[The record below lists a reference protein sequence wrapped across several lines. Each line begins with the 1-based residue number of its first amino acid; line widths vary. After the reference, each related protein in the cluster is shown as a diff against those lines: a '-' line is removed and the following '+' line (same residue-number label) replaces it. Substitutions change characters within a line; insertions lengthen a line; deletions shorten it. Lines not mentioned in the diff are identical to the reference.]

1 MAGGDV
7 RRHGARDD
15 VARLELGTA
24 LPCHEAR
31 ACLVYEHRAFAAHG
45 LADQRHGIEPDI
57 ERGGMELHE
66 LHVGQRR
73 AGPRGQRQA
82 LADGAQR
89 VGGVGIEPAQP
100 AGRQHDPAARQQ
112 AGVGRA
118 SRQHAGDAA
127 VVDQQ
132 AAGFQ
137 PLDHRDRGRGLHGG
151 DQGAHDRGAR
161 AVARDMD
168 DAAAGVR
175 RLQAERQAAGRIA
188 VEHHAVALEL
198 DDGGRRRRGDAAGDG
213 RIAEAVAGRQGV
225 GGVQGRP
232 VVLAHGGG
240 DAALG
245 PGRGRSFGQ
254 AAPWP
259 AG

>member
-1 MAGGDV
+1 
-7 RRHGARDD
+7 
-15 VARLELGTA
+15 
-24 LPCHEAR
+24 
-31 ACLVYEHRAFAAHG
+31 
-45 LADQRHGIEPDI
+45 
-57 ERGGMELHE
+57 MELHE

-89 VGGVGIEPAQP
+89 VGGVGVEPAQP

-112 AGVGRA
+112 AGVGGT
-118 SRQHAGDAA
+118 SRQHAGNAA

-137 PLDHRDRGRGLHGG
+137 PLDHRDRGRGLHRG

-168 DAAAGVR
+168 DAAAAVR
-175 RLQAERQAAGRIA
+175 CLQAKRQTAGRIA

-245 PGRGRSFGQ
+245 PGRGRTLGQ
-254 AAPWP
+254 WHLGQQDDGPRRQPERGHQPGKAAADDDGA
-259 AG
+259 AGKVGTHGLHGGLP